1 MISIKEVKYKN
12 FGKCL
17 AITNDFMEV
26 FVTVDLG
33 PRIIKCNLKN
43 RENMMFEDV
52 ERNFSNDVSSMFG
65 EDKTW
70 YTYGGHRIWLSPEGF
85 PKTYYPDNDKVLY
98 STFPNG
104 AEFIPPVQD
113 VTGIQISVRLEMAED
128 KPEITLT
135 HKITNTKTTH
145 MHGSVWCLS
154 VMAPGGA
161 ALVPQPTEDTGL
173 LPNRALV
180 MWPYARFTDSRFTIS
195 DKYLV
200 VAQDKKAQDAFKLG
214 INNTNGHSAYVN
226 NGQALVK
233 YVEYMPGM
241 EYPDGGCSTEVY
253 TNNLFEELESLS
265 PLYVLAPNESMVHT
279 ETWKLFGDIE
289 IGEKTDAALAKLAEK
304 LFG

>member
-17 AITNDFMEV
+17 AISNDFMEV
-26 FVTVDLG
+26 FVTVDIG

-43 RENMMFEDV
+43 HENMMFEDV
-52 ERNFSNDVSSMFG
+52 ERNFSSDVSSMFG

-85 PKTYYPDNDKVLY
+85 PETYYPDNDKVLY
-98 STFPNG
+98 STFPGG
-104 AEFIPPVQD
+104 AEFVPPVQD

-135 HKITNTKTTH
+135 HKITNTKKTH
-145 MHGSVWCLS
+145 MRGSVWCLS

-173 LPNRALV
+173 LPNRTLV
-180 MWPYARFTDSRFTIS
+180 MWPYARFTDARLTLC

-200 VAQDKKAQDAFKLG
+200 VAQDEKAQDAFKLG
-214 INNTNGHSAYVN
+214 INNTNGHSAYIN

-233 YVEYMPGM
+233 YVEYQPGA

-253 TNNLFEELESLS
+253 TNNLFEELETLS
-265 PLYVLAPNESMVHT
+265 PLYVLGHNESMVHT
-279 ETWKLFGDIE
+279 ETWKLFGDVE
-289 IGEKTDAALAKLAEK
+289 LGEKTDASLAKVAEK